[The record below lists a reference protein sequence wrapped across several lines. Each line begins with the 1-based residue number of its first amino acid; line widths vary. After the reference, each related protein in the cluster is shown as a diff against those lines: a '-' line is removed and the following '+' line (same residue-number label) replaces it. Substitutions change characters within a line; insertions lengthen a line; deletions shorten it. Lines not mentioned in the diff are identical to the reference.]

1 MKKKGRS
8 ESQSGDRTDED
19 DLDDMT
25 LSLAAMESA
34 VYEDVMAQIAVIEN
48 MFKKYVTLQDKKV
61 AAAAKAKT

>member
-1 MKKKGRS
+1 MMKKKREEGS

-34 VYEDVMAQIAVIEN
+34 VYEDVMAQIAVMRNVQKIC
-48 MFKKYVTLQDKKV
+48 YP
-61 AAAAKAKT
+61 AG